1 MDQPCSGSGGKA
13 AYLPTGYPFGDGADL
28 VFLGTSHDCCARCS
42 DDESGGMTSLY
53 LQTMKLFASVF
64 GSIAIA
70 AVSMMPRAASGY
82 EYGESCCEY
91 NGKRLGDCHFYPS
104 KNGLR
109 IEWSDG
115 LVESYKLISK
125 RDFGG
130 KTYLD
135 KRGGVWQYLLYA
147 QGNQSLT
154 NEKNGNRIFKPLRG
168 CMY

>member
-1 MDQPCSGSGGKA
+1 MFTVRSGELLPLVSTPWAARSGSSGCSCTSASKCGSTCSGSGGKA

-91 NGKRLGDCHFYPS
+91 NGKRLGDCHFYSS
-104 KNGLR
+104 KNGEF
-109 IEWSDG
+109 I
-115 LVESYKLISK
+115 
-125 RDFGG
+125 
-130 KTYLD
+130 LD
-135 KRGGVWQYLLYA
+135 EVLGELDNSNIYY
-147 QGNQSLT
+147 NI
-154 NEKNGNRIFKPLRG
+154 NR
-168 CMY
+168 

>member
-1 MDQPCSGSGGKA
+1 
-13 AYLPTGYPFGDGADL
+13 
-28 VFLGTSHDCCARCS
+28 
-42 DDESGGMTSLY
+42 
-53 LQTMKLFASVF
+53 MKLFASVF

-70 AVSMMPRAASGY
+70 AVSMTPRAESGY

-91 NGKRLGDCHFYPS
+91 NGKRTGDCYFYLS

-115 LVESYKLISK
+115 LVESYKLFSK
-125 RDFGG
+125 RDFAR

-135 KRGGVWQYLLYA
+135 KRGGIWQYLLYA

-168 CMY
+168 CID